1 MTKIIHLPFCF
12 YPDPMGG
19 TEIYVEALVREL
31 TKLGIENLIA
41 APASQ
46 NQTYTY
52 NNLVVRRFA
61 IAANIQNLKEIYG
74 EGDKQGAKEFG
85 KILDQENPDLVHL
98 HAFTRGVSLRIVR
111 ECKSRAIPVIFTYH
125 TPTVSC
131 PRGTLLQWGTT
142 VCDGEIEI
150 SKCTACVLQS
160 LGLPKTLAQITTNLP
175 PLISKAITQTNFKG
189 GAWTALQMRELV
201 NSRSQAFYDLTTV
214 VDHVIAV
221 CDWVKNIL
229 QINRVPDE
237 KITVIRQGLC
247 QEISTTTSLA
257 KIDDIKQPL
266 RLVFFGR
273 IDPTKGIDVIVNA
286 LATTPSLNISLDIY
300 GVSQSQSIT
309 NYEKVLKTQ
318 VLNDPRISLKPPVS
332 ANQVVETMKQYD
344 VLVVPSQWLE
354 TGPMVILEAFAAQ
367 TPVIASNLGG
377 IAELVTD
384 GVNGLLVEASSANS
398 WVKSMKHLS
407 DNRDI
412 VTQLRENIKCPATME
427 IVAKKM
433 NLVYDNFIAK

>member
-1 MTKIIHLPFCF
+1 MKIIHLPFCF
-12 YPDPMGG
+12 DPDPMGG
-19 TEIYVEALVREL
+19 TEIYVEALAREL

-52 NNLVVRRFA
+52 NNLVVKRFA
-61 IAANIQNLKEIYG
+61 ISSDIQNLKEIYG

-85 KILDQENPDLVHL
+85 KILDQEKPDLVHL
-98 HAFTRGVSLRIVR
+98 HAFTRGASLRIVR
-111 ECKSRAIPVIFTYH
+111 ECKSRGIPVIFTYH

-131 PRGTLLQWGTT
+131 PRGTLLHWGQT

-160 LGLPKTLAQITTNLP
+160 LGLPKIIAQITANLP

-201 NSRSQAFYDLTTV
+201 NSRSQAFYDLTTE

-229 QINRVPDE
+229 QINQVPNE

-247 QEISTTTSLA
+247 QEISTTPSLA
-257 KIDDIKQPL
+257 KIDNIKQPL
-266 RLVFFGR
+266 RLIFFGR

-318 VLNDPRISLKPPVS
+318 VLHDPRISLKPPVS

-367 TPVIASNLGG
+367 IPVIGSNLGG

-384 GVNGLLVEASSANS
+384 GVNGLLVEASSTNS
-398 WVKSMKHLS
+398 WVKAIKNLS

-427 IVAKKM
+427 FVAKKM
-433 NLVYDNFIAK
+433 NVVYDNFIAK